1 MIIATKGQD
10 TNYNRTQNIRVNKTF
25 DQYVIEEI

>member
-1 MIIATKGQD
+1 MITATKGQD